1 MNKTNSAYQLLSLVE
16 RHEAE
21 TAFDI
26 LEKDGEVAVI
36 DYLLKNKLNEQ
47 EPEDEPRLNG
57 DEAVY
62 EAGGL
67 ILAYNPHKKYISLQ
81 RRIKVKK

>member
-36 DYLLKNKLNEQ
+36 DYLLNNKLNEQ

-57 DEAVY
+57 DEAVF
-62 EAGGL
+62 EKDGL
-67 ILAYNPHKKYISLQ
+67 ILAYNPPRQSVSLQ
-81 RRIKVKK
+81 RRIQK